1 MAGGDQ
7 VARYNYGLIIAPKA
21 SVLLYDRFNS
31 EVGVLIAQMESS
43 NLSPLRD
50 ACRSNEHRAAANRRD
65 HLLRA
70 VESAQKRQDPF
81 IFGQDC
87 RTLCTAW
94 NQCAYVVSGLGFT
107 NGFIDIEVTDGSEK
121 GVNLNRLFRNGNRF
135 SFYSKFLDFDF
146 GQKVLG
152 ILKRVCYEDGHF
164 RHVASHNFKVTID
177 RPGQQ

>member
-1 MAGGDQ
+1 MAGRDQ
-7 VARYNYGLIIAPKA
+7 VVRYNHGLIVAPKA
-21 SVLLYDRFNS
+21 SVLFYDRFNS
-31 EVGVLIAQMESS
+31 EVRILIAQMESS

-50 ACRSNEHRAAANRRD
+50 AGRRNEHRTAANRSD
-65 HLLRA
+65 HLLGA
-70 VESAQKRQDPF
+70 VQLPQKRQDPF

-87 RTLCTAW
+87 RTLCAAW

-146 GQKVLG
+146 GQEVL
-152 ILKRVCYEDGHF
+152 
-164 RHVASHNFKVTID
+164 
-177 RPGQQ
+177 